1 MDDNQ
6 SRIAKH
12 FLRNKKDSIV
22 ILSDS
27 LSLPRTDGDETILL
41 NESYPYLLEKK
52 IGHDIAIINRGTRFA
67 TTDLLKNFQYL
78 FDNLLIY
85 SPSTVIV
92 QIGIVDCAPRLFS
105 PLFRKLINRISNTT
119 IRNLFILPFKKNRR
133 FFTKYFQIKMVE
145 KKRFEKNLE
154 LFLKKMEEFKI
165 NVVIVNIPKTNL
177 QNNDKSF
184 NFNKSIKAYNEII
197 VNLSSKF
204 EFNLIDIYQYS
215 KIENILLDDGI
226 HYNKKGC
233 EAVAS
238 MLYESIRKI

>member
-1 MDDNQ
+1 MTVLIV
-6 SRIAKH
+6 S
-12 FLRNKKDSIV
+12 FLAS
-22 ILSDS
+22 
-27 LSLPRTDGDETILL
+27 
-41 NESYPYLLEKK
+41 
-52 IGHDIAIINRGTRFA
+52 
-67 TTDLLKNFQYL
+67 
-78 FDNLLIY
+78 
-85 SPSTVIV
+85 
-92 QIGIVDCAPRLFS
+92 LFS
-105 PLFRKLINRISNTT
+105 IKVFLKLINRISNTT

-145 KKRFEKNLE
+145 KKRFEENLE
-154 LFLKKMEEFKI
+154 FFLKKMEEFKI

-197 VNLSSKF
+197 INLSSKF
-204 EFNLIDIYQYS
+204 EFNLIDIYKYS
-215 KIENILLDDGI
+215 KVENILLDDGI